1 MGEARKDR
9 SEHRVEAYPS
19 ATHRQAATFSTHH
32 RQPCCIRSDEE
43 VEGDSEEGGRDNA
56 DDNPVDGI
64 KSSRPCPTSTFCN
77 EAFELLIERKSLITP
92 LKSLPQVHILRQ
104 AVQEKDAGFSN

>member
-1 MGEARKDR
+1 M
-9 SEHRVEAYPS
+9 
-19 ATHRQAATFSTHH
+19 
-32 RQPCCIRSDEE
+32 
-43 VEGDSEEGGRDNA
+43 EGDSEEGGRDNA
-56 DDNPVDGI
+56 DDNPVDDATRDGI

-104 AVQEKDAGFSN
+104 AVQEKEDAGI